1 MDTRLPMTTD
11 DPLTVENPPNADL
24 ALTLGGW
31 VSSLAGDAR
40 AVAEASMRGSAA
52 PLRAGL
58 RHLMHIAPLSRG
70 IESLAMVEVA
80 IVLRVTAQQAGVT
93 DESSPIAQLQME
105 TALIEAAFPEETAAI
120 GRFCD
125 GLVARERE
133 LIERLEAARHAA
145 ISAEEN
151 PAPTLEN
158 TAPTLEDPAQTST
171 EVVETSVEPT
181 ESHVSPMPAPDV
193 APPEGEAFER
203 EASTGAE
210 EMALPSTDAG
220 SSSDSRDE
228 LIERVLTWTETYQPP
243 GFGNRPHD
251 LTRARAFIRTRI
263 EAWSS
268 SS

>member
-70 IESLAMVEVA
+70 IESLAMLEVA

-133 LIERLEAARHAA
+133 LIVRLEAARHAA

-151 PAPTLEN
+151 
-158 TAPTLEDPAQTST
+158 PAQTST